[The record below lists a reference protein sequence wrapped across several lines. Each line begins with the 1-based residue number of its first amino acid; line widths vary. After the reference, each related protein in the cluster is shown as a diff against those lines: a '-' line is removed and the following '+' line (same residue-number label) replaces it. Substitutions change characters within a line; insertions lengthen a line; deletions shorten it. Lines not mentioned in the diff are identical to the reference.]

1 MTSFRDQTMLELG
14 DPAAF
19 GALLLPAED
28 TDRQLIRTMLAA
40 AYDLSAVR
48 VDQVR
53 DVAVSELELQH
64 PLFAKGRRTGTWTQT
79 VPSYTR
85 SDLTLDEATSRN
97 PAWIDILARLRVTVV
112 AEVDPAG
119 AESIVTE
126 AADDFATLDE
136 FRRRFPFVDLDA
148 FLAEHGISTVE
159 QLRDAFQY
167 LVTTVR
173 LRAAAP
179 FDPDDP
185 ANAHTLDVALATVA
199 VDPFDL
205 TEGMRAAQVVRETSR
220 TLTGTTSTTVPVE
233 STAAYAV
240 AVLFAESGPGGSG
253 ITTTAVEQLFARA
266 GVAALF
272 LHTNP

>member
-1 MTSFRDQTMLELG
+1 MLELG

-19 GALLLPAED
+19 GELLLPAED
-28 TDRQLIRTMLAA
+28 SGRQLIRTMLAA

-48 VDQVR
+48 IDQVR
-53 DVAVSELELQH
+53 DVAVDELELQH
-64 PLFAKGRRTGTWTQT
+64 PLFATDRKTGSWTQT

-85 SDLTLDEATSRN
+85 TEIALDEATSRD
-97 PAWIDILARLRVTVV
+97 PVWIDILARLRVTVV
-112 AEVDPAG
+112 AEIDPSG
-119 AESIVTE
+119 AESVVTE
-126 AADDFATLDE
+126 TADGFTTLDE

-167 LVTTVR
+167 LLTTVR
-173 LRAAAP
+173 LRTAAP

-185 ANAHTLDVALATVA
+185 ANVRTLSVALATVA

-205 TEGMRAAQVVRETSR
+205 AEGLRAAQVIRETSR
-220 TLTGTTSTTVPVE
+220 TLTGATPTAVPVE
-233 STAAYAV
+233 CTAAYAV
-240 AVLFAESGPGGSG
+240 AVVFAGAGPGGNG
-253 ITTTAVEQLFARA
+253 ITAAAVQQLFARA

-272 LHTNP
+272 LNTS